1 MAHEPHPSAPS
12 IPPPGSY
19 RIDTERS
26 GVVAEVRAMFGLLG
40 VRGQFKVSSGTLT
53 VGADPSTTTV
63 DVAVDAASY
72 DSGNATRDRDVLS
85 PTLLDAAR
93 YPTMTFASRSIQE
106 DGEGWAL
113 QGVVGAHG
121 AEVPTTLRVE
131 EFTIDGDVVKGRISG
146 ELDRTD
152 LGVTNKK
159 GMVGRRVR
167 LSIDVTLHRS

>member
-1 MAHEPHPSAPS
+1 MAHEPHPSLPS

-19 RIDTERS
+19 RIDTGRS
-26 GVVAEVRAMFGLLG
+26 GVVAVVKAMLG
-40 VRGQFKVSSGTLT
+40 VLNVHGHFKVSSGTVT
-53 VGADPSTTTV
+53 VGADPRTTTV
-63 DVAVDAASY
+63 EVAVDTASY

-93 YPTMTFASRSIQE
+93 YPTMTFASRSAQR

-121 AEVPTTLRVE
+121 AEVPTTLRVDE
-131 EFTIDGDVVKGRISG
+131 LTIDGDVVKGRISG

-152 LGVTNKK
+152 FGVTNKK